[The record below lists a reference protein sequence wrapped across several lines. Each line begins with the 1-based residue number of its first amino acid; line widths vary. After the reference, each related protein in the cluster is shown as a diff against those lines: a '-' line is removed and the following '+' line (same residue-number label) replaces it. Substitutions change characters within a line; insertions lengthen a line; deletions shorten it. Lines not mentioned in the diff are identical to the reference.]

1 MRIFLPDD
9 RKIAAKPTTSNTS
22 SPKSN
27 PSLSPK
33 YLAPSSSQATIQ
45 TSNKKEDKEDRHQL
59 QEFNVKEHHDLELEE
74 EERPYKK
81 LKSDIS
87 FNSSMGGGGRLT
99 SSSSTK
105 NSKLKSSRAATAGE
119 NAQQQ
124 QQGQRNNDTIASLD
138 LRDDELNNDSNH
150 NG

>member
-9 RKIAAKPTTSNTS
+9 RKIAAKPTSNTS
-22 SPKSN
+22 SPKSTS
-27 PSLSPK
+27 SLSPK

-81 LKSDIS
+81 LKSD
-87 FNSSMGGGGRLT
+87 FNNSIMGGGGRLT
-99 SSSSTK
+99 SSSTAN
-105 NSKLKSSRAATAGE
+105 NSKLKSSSAHSSE
-119 NAQQQ
+119 NTQQQ

-138 LRDDELNNDSNH
+138 LRDDELNNDNNH

>member
-87 FNSSMGGGGRLT
+87 FGSMGGGGRLT
-99 SSSSTK
+99 SSSTTN
-105 NSKLKSSRAATAGE
+105 NSKLKSSTAHSSGE
-119 NAQQQ
+119 QNAQ
-124 QQGQRNNDTIASLD
+124 QQGQRNNDTIASSLD
-138 LRDDELNNDSNH
+138 LRDDELNNDSIN

>member
-33 YLAPSSSQATIQ
+33 YNTLQPSHSQSTIQ
-45 TSNKKEDKEDRHQL
+45 TSNKKEDRHQL
-59 QEFNVKEHHDLELEE
+59 QEFNVKEHHDLELEG

-87 FNSSMGGGGRLT
+87 FGSMGGGGRLT
-99 SSSSTK
+99 SSSTTA
-105 NSKLKSSRAATAGE
+105 NSKLKSSTAHSSGE
-119 NAQQQ
+119 QNAQ
-124 QQGQRNNDTIASLD
+124 QQGQRNNDTIASSLD
-138 LRDDELNNDSNH
+138 LRDDELNNGSNH

>member
-99 SSSSTK
+99 SSSTTN
-105 NSKLKSSRAATAGE
+105 NSKLKSSSAHSSE

-124 QQGQRNNDTIASLD
+124 QSGQRNNDTIASLD
-138 LRDDELNNDSNH
+138 LRDDELNNGSNH

>member
-22 SPKSN
+22 SPRSN
-27 PSLSPK
+27 SSLSPK
-33 YLAPSSSQATIQ
+33 YLQTSSSQATIQ
-45 TSNKKEDKEDRHQL
+45 VSNREEDRHQL
-59 QEFNVKEHHDLELEE
+59 QEFAVKEHHDLELEE

-87 FNSSMGGGGRLT
+87 LGSMGGGGRLT
-99 SSSSTK
+99 SSSTAN
-105 NSKLKSSRAATAGE
+105 NSKLKSSTAHSSE
-119 NAQQQ
+119 QNAQQQ
-124 QQGQRNNDTIASLD
+124 QQAQRNNDTIASLD
-138 LRDDELNNDSNH
+138 LRDDDLNNGSNH

>member
-9 RKIAAKPTTSNTS
+9 RKIAAKPTSNTS

-27 PSLSPK
+27 PSLSPR

-59 QEFNVKEHHDLELEE
+59 QEFNVKEHHDSLELEE

-87 FNSSMGGGGRLT
+87 FGSMGGGGRLT
-99 SSSSTK
+99 SSSSTTN
-105 NSKLKSSRAATAGE
+105 NSKLKSSAAHSTE

-124 QQGQRNNDTIASLD
+124 QQGQRNNGTIASLD

>member
-9 RKIAAKPTTSNTS
+9 RKIAAKPTSNTS

-33 YLAPSSSQATIQ
+33 YNTLQPSHSQSTIQ
-45 TSNKKEDKEDRHQL
+45 TSNKKEDRHQL

-81 LKSDIS
+81 LKSDLS
-87 FNSSMGGGGRLT
+87 FGSMGGGGRLT
-99 SSSSTK
+99 SSSTTT
-105 NSKLKSSRAATAGE
+105 NSKLKSSAAHSSE
-119 NAQQQ
+119 NTQQQ
-124 QQGQRNNDTIASLD
+124 QQGQRNNDTIASSLD
-138 LRDDELNNDSNH
+138 LRGDELNNDSNH

>member
-9 RKIAAKPTTSNTS
+9 RKIAAKPTSNTS
-22 SPKSN
+22 SPKSTS
-27 PSLSPK
+27 SLSPK

-59 QEFNVKEHHDLELEE
+59 QEFNVKEHHDLELEG

-99 SSSSTK
+99 SSSTTN
-105 NSKLKSSRAATAGE
+105 NSKLKSSSAHSSE
-119 NAQQQ
+119 NAQQ
-124 QQGQRNNDTIASLD
+124 QQGQRNNDSIASLD
-138 LRDDELNNDSNH
+138 LRDDELNNGSNH

>member
-1 MRIFLPDD
+1 M
-9 RKIAAKPTTSNTS
+9 AT
-22 SPKSN
+22 KSN
-27 PSLSPK
+27 SSLLPK
-33 YLAPSSSQATIQ
+33 YNTQLKPSSSQSTIQ

-59 QEFNVKEHHDLELEE
+59 QEFAVKEHHDLELEEEE

-87 FNSSMGGGGRLT
+87 LGSMGGGGRLT
-99 SSSSTK
+99 SSSSTTA
-105 NSKLKSSRAATAGE
+105 NSKLKSSAAHSSGE

-124 QQGQRNNDTIASLD
+124 QQGQRNNDTVASLD
-138 LRDDELNNDSNH
+138 LRDDELNNGSNH

>member
-9 RKIAAKPTTSNTS
+9 RKIAAKPTSNTS

-33 YLAPSSSQATIQ
+33 YLQTSSSQATIQ
-45 TSNKKEDKEDRHQL
+45 VSNKEEDRHQL
-59 QEFNVKEHHDLELEE
+59 QEFNVKEHHDLELEG

-87 FNSSMGGGGRLT
+87 FGSMGGGGRLT
-99 SSSSTK
+99 SSSSTTN
-105 NSKLKSSRAATAGE
+105 NSKLKSSAAHSTE

-138 LRDDELNNDSNH
+138 LRDDELNNGSNH